1 MYVSTFD
8 KDLLATDLSV
18 AKVLRRIL
26 AVGRRTSDV
35 CLALPKSLTQPSA
48 GSQTERLLQYLAEIG
63 KSQICTQAGVIWPRP
78 FTFWP
83 TLFKLLAF

>member
-8 KDLLATDLSV
+8 KDLLSTDVSV

-35 CLALPKSLTQPSA
+35 YLAPPKSLTQSSVN
-48 GSQTERLLQYLAEIG
+48 SQTERLLQYLAEIG
-63 KSQICTQAGVIWPRP
+63 ENSLMVYI
-78 FTFWP
+78 FE
-83 TLFKLLAF
+83 